1 MMRQYDK
8 AIEAAERAVK
18 LNPNSAQALYDLGCV
33 SDHVLER

>member
-18 LNPNSAQALYDLGCV
+18 LNPNSARLSIILAGV
-33 SDHVLER
+33 